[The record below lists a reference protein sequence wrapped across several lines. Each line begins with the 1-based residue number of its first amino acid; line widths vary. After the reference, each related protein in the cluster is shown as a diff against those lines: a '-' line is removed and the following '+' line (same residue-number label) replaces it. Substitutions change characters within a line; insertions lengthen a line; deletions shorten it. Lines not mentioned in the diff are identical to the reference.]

1 MSIAVDDNRVS
12 VDRVESIG
20 LTDHS
25 RQAWQDPLGKTRST
39 FRCPSSSEK
48 AKPRTFDH
56 STLTEIIRRAQSG
69 DSAAFE
75 IIYRKYSSRV
85 YALCLRM
92 VRETREAEDLT
103 QEAFLQLF
111 RKIHTFRGESAFS
124 TWLHRLTANIVLMH
138 FRKKKLISSSLEDIN
153 ATDEDHAG
161 HYRELSAPD
170 LRLTGLFDRVDL
182 QTAIDRLP
190 EGCKA
195 MFLLHDVQGYDHN
208 EIAEI
213 LGCSIGN
220 SKSQLHRAR
229 IRLRKL
235 LSELQCRVLSQ
246 NLNRAGCPLVTG
258 NSQID
263 YESAEAA

>member
-1 MSIAVDDNRVS
+1 MSAAVDDNRTS
-12 VDRVESIG
+12 ADRVESIG

-25 RQAWQDPLGKTRST
+25 RQASQDPLAKRRST
-39 FRCPSSSEK
+39 FRSPCSSEK
-48 AKPRTFDH
+48 AKPRSFDN
-56 STLTEIIRRAQSG
+56 TALGETIRLAQLG
-69 DSAAFE
+69 DPSAFE
-75 IIYRKYSSRV
+75 IIYQQCASRV

-111 RKIHTFRGESAFS
+111 RKIHTFRGESLFS

-138 FRKKKLISSSLEDIN
+138 FRKKKLISSSLDDIKL
-153 ATDEDHAG
+153 TDEDHSG
-161 HYRELSAPD
+161 HNRELSAPD

-229 IRLRKL
+229 IRLRKH
-235 LSELQCRVLSQ
+235 LSKLQRRVLSQ
-246 NLNRAGCPLVTG
+246 NLNGAGCPLVAG
-258 NSQID
+258 SSQVNYD
-263 YESAEAA
+263 SAEAA

>member
-1 MSIAVDDNRVS
+1 MNASLEQRRPRRPDNAALL
-12 VDRVESIG
+12 D
-20 LTDHS
+20 T
-25 RQAWQDPLGKTRST
+25 
-39 FRCPSSSEK
+39 
-48 AKPRTFDH
+48 
-56 STLTEIIRRAQSG
+56 IRLAQQG
-69 DSAAFE
+69 DGSAFE
-75 IIYRKYSSRV
+75 FLYRLYCRRV

-103 QEAFLQLF
+103 QEAFLQLC

-124 TWLHRLTANIVLMH
+124 AWLHRLTANIVLMH

-153 ATDEDHAG
+153 ATDEQLAG
-161 HYRELSAPD
+161 HHHELSVPD

-229 IRLRKL
+229 LRLRKL
-235 LSELQCRVLSQ
+235 LNKLPRRLVSQ
-246 NLNRAGCPLVTG
+246 NLNRAGCLLTTG
-258 NSQID
+258 GSQVNC
-263 YESAEAA
+263 ESAEAA

>member
-1 MSIAVDDNRVS
+1 MNASLEQRRPRRPDNAALL
-12 VDRVESIG
+12 D
-20 LTDHS
+20 T
-25 RQAWQDPLGKTRST
+25 
-39 FRCPSSSEK
+39 
-48 AKPRTFDH
+48 
-56 STLTEIIRRAQSG
+56 IRLAQQG
-69 DSAAFE
+69 DGSAFE
-75 IIYRKYSSRV
+75 FLYRRYCRRV

-153 ATDEDHAG
+153 ATDEQLAG
-161 HYRELSAPD
+161 HHHELSVPD

-229 IRLRKL
+229 LRLRKL
-235 LSELQCRVLSQ
+235 LNKLPRRLVSQ
-246 NLNRAGCPLVTG
+246 NLNRAGCLLTTG
-258 NSQID
+258 GSQVNC
-263 YESAEAA
+263 ESAEAA